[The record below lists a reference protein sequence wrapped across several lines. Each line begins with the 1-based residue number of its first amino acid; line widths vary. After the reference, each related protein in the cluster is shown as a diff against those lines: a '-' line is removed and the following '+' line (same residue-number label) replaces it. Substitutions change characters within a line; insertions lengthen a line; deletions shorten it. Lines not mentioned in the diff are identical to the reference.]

1 METLP
6 YIYQWL
12 QAYEESEARIHFDF
26 NVGTVRL
33 EMQTDGLLDLYVAI
47 PTYDA
52 YQNWNVRKI
61 GS

>member
-1 METLP
+1 MENLP

-12 QAYEESEARIHFDF
+12 QAYEEAEASD
-26 NVGTVRL
+26 VSTVRL
-33 EMQTDGLLDLYVAI
+33 DMKTDGLLDLYVAI